1 MGNSIGVI
9 DICGATMAHHCRAE
23 SGPGRNEACVFMTHQ
38 DSADSMAAAAIEQL
52 YARTA
57 VRLAQEHIAHCDGES
72 CDISLQVLCE
82 MAEKA
87 GAKFTEIE
95 KKLFF

>member
-1 MGNSIGVI
+1 LASSIFAALQWRTIVELNQ
-9 DICGATMAHHCRAE
+9 AQEEMRHAF
-23 SGPGRNEACVFMTHQ
+23 FMTHQ

-57 VRLAQEHIAHCDGES
+57 IRLAQEHIAHCDGES